1 MDAERVDSTQTLGFN
16 QVALDAG
23 HDSPDVAKRD
33 AGEAESPQQCN
44 WYTKNSRQYAVAP
57 VFGDG
62 EGGIAGFPH
71 SIHTV
76 CAIRLSNHILK
87 LYLQNKFNTC

>member
-1 MDAERVDSTQTLGFN
+1 MDAERVDSTQALGFN

-33 AGEAESPQQCN
+33 AGEAEAPQQCHWN
-44 WYTKNSRQYAVAP
+44 AKDSRQYAIAP

-62 EGGIAGFPH
+62 EGGVTGFPH

-76 CAIRLSNHILK
+76 CAIRLGNHVLK
-87 LYLQNKFNTC
+87 FYLHKDINSW